1 MNGQLELWHVVL
13 LALSILGGYW
23 TLTKI
28 IAAQFQRGLDERF
41 AVQERTRAD
50 NHLQTSRRLD
60 SMESIHRE
68 EALQHREEAVQWQRV
83 ERDMLQ
89 MRADMPLHYVRRE
102 DYIRG
107 QSVIE
112 AKLDGLGTKLEN
124 AQLRALNNNA
134 S

>member
-1 MNGQLELWHVVL
+1 MNGQLELWHMVL
-13 LALSILGGYW
+13 LALAILGGYW
-23 TLTKI
+23 TLAKI
-28 IAAQFQRGLDERF
+28 IGGQFQRGLDERF
-41 AVQERTRAD
+41 AVQERARAE
-50 NHLQTSRRLD
+50 NHGQTSRRLD
-60 SMESIHRE
+60 SMETIHRD
-68 EALQHREEAVQWQRV
+68 EAAQWQRV
-83 ERDMLQ
+83 ERDLLQ

-134 S
+134 P